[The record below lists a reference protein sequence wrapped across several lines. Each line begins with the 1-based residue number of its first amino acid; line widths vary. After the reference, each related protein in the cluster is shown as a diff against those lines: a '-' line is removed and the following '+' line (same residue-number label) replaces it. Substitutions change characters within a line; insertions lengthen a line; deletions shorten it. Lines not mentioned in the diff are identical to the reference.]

1 MTRSGNTMAEYL
13 GMRWTEQ
20 HLVFDV
26 VASVE
31 EMDRIEEETRE
42 LTAV

>member
-1 MTRSGNTMAEYL
+1 MAEYL
-13 GMRWTEQ
+13 GMRWTKQ
-20 HLVFDV
+20 QLVFDV

-42 LTAV
+42 LIAV

>member
-1 MTRSGNTMAEYL
+1 MAEYL

-20 HLVFDV
+20 QLVFDV